1 MTANRALV
9 AAAILLWSGV
19 ASSNAVISAAWVRAM
34 PGAQSMTAAYLT
46 LENDGDGTI
55 TVIGASSNV
64 SPRVEIHTTVSR
76 EGMQR
81 MQRVETLEVA
91 PGERVEMAPGGYHLM
106 LRDMP
111 RMPAAGDPV
120 ELCLE
125 LDQTAPVCT
134 TAVVS
139 RDDPGMATRH
149 HHRGALR

>member
-1 MTANRALV
+1 MIAHRALA

-19 ASSNAVISAAWVRAM
+19 ALSDAVISGAWVRAM
-34 PGAQSMTAAYLT
+34 PSTQRMTAGYLT
-46 LENDGDGTI
+46 LENDGDRAL
-55 TVIGASSNV
+55 TVIGASSDA

-81 MQRVETLEVA
+81 MQRVETLAVA

-111 RMPAAGDPV
+111 RMPAVGDSV

-125 LDQTAPVCT
+125 LDRTGPVCT
-134 TAVVS
+134 TALVS
-139 RDDPGMATRH
+139 RDGPSTTTRLH
-149 HHRGALR
+149 H